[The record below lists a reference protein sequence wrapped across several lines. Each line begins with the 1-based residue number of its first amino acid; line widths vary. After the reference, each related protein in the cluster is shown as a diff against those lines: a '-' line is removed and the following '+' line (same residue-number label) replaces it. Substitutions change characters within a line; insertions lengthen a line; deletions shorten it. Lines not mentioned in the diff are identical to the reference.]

1 MSKNETLSDDVYQAS
16 IAKDPIAAYDKLRQ
30 SCPVKHDE
38 HLHWALFKHAD
49 VLSVINDHEAFS
61 SQVSKHVSVPNGMDP
76 PEHTVYRQLI
86 DPYFNAQRM
95 ADFES
100 ACHKIADTLVQS
112 APKNIEF
119 DLIENFARIYAVQ
132 VQCAFL
138 GWPESLQAPLT
149 AWVRKNHQ
157 ATLAQDRPA
166 MANIALEFDGFI
178 RELLDSRRAAGDEA
192 PDDLTTA
199 LMRETVDGQVLADE
213 VIVSI
218 LRNWTVGELG
228 TIAACV
234 GIVVNYLAE
243 HPELQQQL
251 REQRDEKALDAA
263 IDEILRIHPPL
274 ISNRRVTTKEVTLG
288 GETIAEKE
296 RLTILWASANRDE
309 AVFGDPDAFCP
320 HRNAEHNLLYG
331 AGIHYCPG
339 APLARLVLRI
349 VIAALLRDVQGFIL
363 SADKKPIHAK
373 YPAGGFD
380 SLELKLV
387 VGSCCGGCG
396 G

>member
-1 MSKNETLSDDVYQAS
+1 MSKNESLSDDVYQAS
-16 IAKDPIAAYDKLRQ
+16 IAKEPIAAYDKLRQ

-38 HLHWALFKHAD
+38 HLHWTLFKHAD
-49 VLSVINDHEAFS
+49 VLSTIKDHETFS

-76 PEHTVYRQLI
+76 PEHTVYRKLI

-95 ADFES
+95 ADFEA
-100 ACHKIADTLVQS
+100 ACQQIADALVEA
-112 APKNIEF
+112 APKNTEF

-138 GWPESLQAPLT
+138 GWPESIQAPLT

-157 ATLAQDRPA
+157 ATLAQDRSA
-166 MANIALEFDGFI
+166 MADIALEFDGFI
-178 RELLDSRRAAGDEA
+178 RDLLETRRAAGEQA
-192 PDDLTTA
+192 SDDLTTA

-228 TIAACV
+228 SIAACV

-251 REQRDEKALDAA
+251 REETDSTSLDVA

-288 GETIAEKE
+288 GVTIAEKE

-309 AVFGDPDAFCP
+309 EVFGDPDAYCP
-320 HRNAEHNLLYG
+320 VRNAEHNLLYG

-339 APLARLVLRI
+339 APLARLVLRQ
-349 VIAALLRDVQGFIL
+349 VTRALLRDVQDFVL
-363 SADKKPIHAK
+363 SSDKTPVHAK

-380 SLELKLV
+380 SLVLRLLV
-387 VGSCCGGCG
+387 GK
-396 G
+396 